1 MGKVVELSAKCQT
14 NELAPARNGIPL
26 VQLLSPIGVD
36 LRAECQSAS
45 RGEINGSNYAV
56 IAASDGGR

>member
-36 LRAECQSAS
+36 LRASVKVL
-45 RGEINGSNYAV
+45 RGEKSMEAIML
-56 IAASDGGR
+56 